1 MLPATA
7 PESTLDALATP
18 VLQLDATGAI
28 RSANRAAGHWLG
40 VGRRRLIGLPVSAL
54 ERNSQRLVLALE
66 QTDDNGLRL
75 RRMSMAFPGHEDLH
89 FADLLLSP
97 ITGDTDDGGYWLEV
111 HPVDE
116 FPGDDPARFLPSALS
131 ASLKGLAHEL
141 RNPLA
146 GIKGAAQLLARR
158 SEGDALELTELIESE
173 VERLA
178 ALVDQLLS
186 PAPPRAFEP
195 LNIHAVLER
204 VLRLAESD
212 AGWATRLQRDY
223 DPSLPELPGDA
234 DRLSQALWNL
244 VRNAI
249 ESGATNVHLR
259 TRAEHHVLIGDAP
272 HRLALRIEI
281 SDDGRGVPE
290 DLAERIFLPLV
301 SGRAEGSGLGLA
313 LAQQIVREHGGSL
326 SYRSR
331 PGHTVFALLLPLP
344 LPHDEID
351 EMDDRNGDSEHKHG
365 NHD

>member
-1 MLPATA
+1 MQPDAIPDPL
-7 PESTLDALATP
+7 LDALATP
-18 VLQLDATGAI
+18 VLRLNAAGLI
-28 RSANRAAGHWLG
+28 SSANSAAAHWLG
-40 VGRRRLIGLPVSAL
+40 VGRRRLVGLPASAL
-54 ERNSQRLVLALE
+54 ERESQRLASALE
-66 QTDDNGLRL
+66 QAGGDALRL
-75 RRMSMAFPGHEDLH
+75 RRMQMAFPGHDELH

-97 ITGDTDDGGYWLEV
+97 MVDKAGDAGYWLEA

-116 FPGDDPARFLPSALS
+116 FPGDDPARLLPSALS

-158 SEGDALELTELIESE
+158 SEGDALELTELIEGE

-178 ALVDQLLS
+178 TLVDRLLS

-223 DPSLPELPGDA
+223 DPSLPEFPGDA

-249 ESGATNVHLR
+249 ESGATNVQLR
-259 TRAEHHVLIGDAP
+259 TRAEHHILIGDAP
-272 HRLALRIEI
+272 HRLAVRIEI
-281 SDDGRGVPE
+281 ADDGRGVPE

-301 SGRAEGSGLGLA
+301 SGRVEGSGLGLA
-313 LAQQIVREHGGSL
+313 LAQQIAREHGGSL

-331 PGHTVFALLLPLP
+331 PGHTVFTLLLPLP
-344 LPHDEID
+344 LDDDADITDAGAHDD
-351 EMDDRNGDSEHKHG
+351 G
-365 NHD
+365 